1 MLQERRLKRAR
12 KELEK
17 QLAGVFL
24 AKGPAGSPR
33 DQDAILN
40 EIAERNL
47 EDQNGEL
54 NWIAE
59 RNLEDQNGELNWIAE
74 RNL

>member
-40 EIAERNL
+40 VTCEDHGILNRIAERNL
-47 EDQNGEL
+47 
-54 NWIAE
+54 
-59 RNLEDQNGELNWIAE
+59 
-74 RNL
+74 